1 MINVENVRKTY
12 RTGKIEFEALKGVS
26 FSIEN
31 GEFSALAG
39 ASGSGKT
46 TLLNLIGCLD
56 SITAGEVLIDG
67 EGITG
72 LDKKKRNH
80 IRQTKVGFI
89 FQAYN
94 LIPVLTARENVALA
108 LEIQGGLGKAEI
120 AGRADAMLKE
130 VGLAGMEKRKPG
142 EMSGGQQQRVS
153 IARALVKEPPLI
165 LADEPTANLD
175 SKTSEEILE
184 LMAELNRKHRT
195 TFLFSTHDQ
204 LVMKYVTRLIHI
216 KDGLILKDET
226 KEQGVT
232 A

>member
-1 MINVENVRKTY
+1 MINVENLQKTY

-26 FSIEN
+26 FNIGN

-67 EGITG
+67 EGIAG
-72 LDKKKRNH
+72 LDRKKRNH

-108 LEIQGGLGKAEI
+108 LEIQGGMGKAEI
-120 AGRADAMLKE
+120 TGRVDAMLKE

-153 IARALVKEPPLI
+153 IARALVKEPPLV

-184 LMAELNRKHRT
+184 LMAELNRKRRT

-216 KDGLILKDET
+216 KDGLIQKDET
-226 KEQGVT
+226 KKQGVT

>member
-1 MINVENVRKTY
+1 MISVENIRKTY
-12 RTGKIEFEALKGVS
+12 HAGKIEFDALKGVS
-26 FSIEN
+26 FAIGN
-31 GEFSALAG
+31 GEFTALAG

-56 SITAGEVLIDG
+56 SITEGEIFIDG
-67 EGITG
+67 ERIAG
-72 LDKKKRNH
+72 LDKKGRNL

-94 LIPVLTARENVALA
+94 LIPVLSARENVELA
-108 LEIQGGLGKAEI
+108 LEIQKNLGKAEI
-120 AGRADAMLKE
+120 ADRAVEMLKE
-130 VGLAGMEKRKPG
+130 VGLAGMGKRKPG

-153 IARALVKEPPLI
+153 IARALVKKPPII

-184 LMAELNRKHRT
+184 LMMDLNTKHGV

-204 LVMKYVTRLIHI
+204 MVMKYVKRLIHI
-216 KDGLILKDET
+216 KDGLVENDET
-226 KEQGVT
+226 KKQGVSV
-232 A
+232 

>member
-1 MINVENVRKTY
+1 MINVENLQKTY

-26 FSIEN
+26 FSVGN

-56 SITAGEVLIDG
+56 SITAGEVFIDG
-67 EGITG
+67 EGIAG

-89 FQAYN
+89 FQSYN

-108 LEIQGGLGKAEI
+108 LEIQGGMGKAEI
-120 AGRADAMLKE
+120 TRRADAMLKE

-153 IARALVKEPPLI
+153 IARALVKEPPLV

-184 LMAELNRKHRT
+184 LMAELNRKRRT

-216 KDGLILKDET
+216 KDGLIRKDET

>member
-1 MINVENVRKTY
+1 MINVENLRKTY
-12 RTGKIEFEALKGVS
+12 RTGKIEFDALKGVS
-26 FSIEN
+26 FTIGN

-67 EGITG
+67 EGIAG

-108 LEIQGGLGKAEI
+108 LEIQGGFGKAEI
-120 AGRADAMLKE
+120 VGKVDAMLKE

-216 KDGLILKDET
+216 KDGLIQKDET

>member
-1 MINVENVRKTY
+1 MINVKNLRKIY
-12 RTGKIEFEALKGVS
+12 HAGKIEFEAIKGVS
-26 FSIEN
+26 FNIAD

-67 EGITG
+67 EGIAG

-80 IRQTKVGFI
+80 IRQSKVGFI

-108 LEIQGGLGKAEI
+108 LEIQGGFDKAEI
-120 AGRADAMLKE
+120 ADRADAMLKE

-216 KDGLILKDET
+216 KDGLIQKDET

>member
-1 MINVENVRKTY
+1 MINVENLRKTY
-12 RTGKIEFEALKGVS
+12 RTGRIEFEALKGVS
-26 FSIEN
+26 FSIGN

-67 EGITG
+67 EGIAG
-72 LDKKKRNH
+72 LDKKRRNH

-94 LIPVLTARENVALA
+94 LIPVLSARENVALA
-108 LEIQGGLGKAEI
+108 LEIQGGLDKAEI
-120 AGRADAMLKE
+120 TDRVDAMLQE

-153 IARALVKEPPLI
+153 IARALVKEPPLV

-216 KDGLILKDET
+216 KYGLVRKDET
-226 KEQGVT
+226 KEQGAT

>member
-1 MINVENVRKTY
+1 MINVKDLRKTY

-26 FSIEN
+26 FNIGN

-67 EGITG
+67 EGIAG
-72 LDKKKRNH
+72 LGKKKRNH

-94 LIPVLTARENVALA
+94 LIPVLSARENIALA

-120 AGRADAMLKE
+120 TDRADAMLKE
-130 VGLAGMEKRKPG
+130 VGLTGMEKRKPG

-216 KDGLILKDET
+216 KDGLIWKDET